1 MNIGD
6 LPYDSMKLKVR
17 DMKELTREHKLLKT
31 ILLYRYMY
39 LFILPAFIW
48 YFVFQY
54 IPMYG
59 LTLGFKEFRFDMS
72 LWNSPWV
79 GTRYLKEFLTDSM
92 FRPLLFNTVKIS
104 LLKLVVG
111 FLAPIVLALML
122 NEVISPRFKRVMQTV
137 SYLPYFISWV
147 VVIAIFN
154 KFVSPTDGM
163 INDLKVAAFG
173 GDPIFF
179 MGEAGWFYP
188 IMLLSF
194 VWKNIGWNSIIYLA
208 TIAGIDP
215 QLYEAAYIDGAGKWK
230 SMIHITLP
238 GIVPTAAILLLL
250 SMGSI
255 MYAGYEQIILLKT
268 PGNSLLSQILD
279 TQILEQGIRQGRYG
293 YATVAGLFQGTIG
306 LILVTISNYVAK
318 KSSGISLW

>member
-79 GTRYLKEFLTDSM
+79 GTRYLKEFRTDSM

-122 NEVISPRFKRVMQTV
+122 NEVISP
-137 SYLPYFISWV
+137 
-147 VVIAIFN
+147 
-154 KFVSPTDGM
+154 
-163 INDLKVAAFG
+163 
-173 GDPIFF
+173 
-179 MGEAGWFYP
+179 WF
-188 IMLLSF
+188 
-194 VWKNIGWNSIIYLA
+194 
-208 TIAGIDP
+208 
-215 QLYEAAYIDGAGKWK
+215 
-230 SMIHITLP
+230 
-238 GIVPTAAILLLL
+238 
-250 SMGSI
+250 
-255 MYAGYEQIILLKT
+255 
-268 PGNSLLSQILD
+268 
-279 TQILEQGIRQGRYG
+279 
-293 YATVAGLFQGTIG
+293 
-306 LILVTISNYVAK
+306 
-318 KSSGISLW
+318 

>member
-1 MNIGD
+1 
-6 LPYDSMKLKVR
+6 
-17 DMKELTREHKLLKT
+17 
-31 ILLYRYMY
+31 
-39 LFILPAFIW
+39 
-48 YFVFQY
+48 
-54 IPMYG
+54 
-59 LTLGFKEFRFDMS
+59 
-72 LWNSPWV
+72 
-79 GTRYLKEFLTDSM
+79 
-92 FRPLLFNTVKIS
+92 
-104 LLKLVVG
+104 
-111 FLAPIVLALML
+111 
-122 NEVISPRFKRVMQTV
+122 MQTV